1 MLGQFCPMQWVKGL
15 KFLYIHHDCRF
26 LETARTL
33 AELEVVKVVR
43 VKVVRVK
50 VVRVKVKV
58 VRVKGVRVKGVRVKV
73 VSVNQSPSIVT
84 HRLINYSVT
93 IPGNCPI
100 AGYRYPEVDQFLGN
114 DTRKLKDRKK
124 YSKNVLVTMFGN
136 C

>member
-1 MLGQFCPMQWVKGL
+1 MQWVKGL

-43 VKVVRVK
+43 MKV
-50 VVRVKVKV
+50 
-58 VRVKGVRVKGVRVKV
+58 VRVKV